1 MFEIKVKEDTEA
13 LEKRMTAL
21 KWLAEHQV
29 DIGLPDGAPERSRM
43 ILAIQEH
50 GSPVMRIPPR
60 PVIKPALAKGE
71 TREAMAEAMQGALAA
86 AQEGDLD
93 GAMAGMEACGKTGVH
108 GGWIYNR
115 VAKKGVFVEGKGFDK
130 PLYDTGELY
139 ESFGYEIKDR
149 D

>member
-1 MFEIKVKEDTEA
+1 MKEDTEA

-29 DIGLPDGAPERSRM
+29 DVGLPDGVPERSRM

-71 TREAMAEAMQGALAA
+71 TREAMADAMQGALARWP
-86 AQEGDLD
+86 GWKPV
-93 GAMAGMEACGKTGVH
+93 GRPGRMESGHTSMP
-108 GGWIYNR
+108 
-115 VAKKGVFVEGKGFDK
+115 GFSRG
-130 PLYDTGELY
+130 TV
-139 ESFGYEIKDR
+139 R
-149 D
+149 